1 MELKN
6 KIVLLMIIGASF
18 TACSKNAEVTWHKNC
33 DAKTNKASLDF
44 TVPLYSEADS
54 NSKVVEFVP
63 AGTVVKIFDARN
75 HNVWAPKYFVKVQTA
90 KNEGYMSPR
99 CFVVNQDPEVSVW
112 RYSKGLVKDSK
123 PFYDPADKTHYK
135 RGTEYSNLKDL
146 PKDKIP
152 LSDLTKGLEEV
163 PYTNKNMLKQN

>member
-1 MELKN
+1 MKQN
-6 KIVLLMIIGASF
+6 IVLLMVVGASF
-18 TACSKNAEVTWHKNC
+18 VACSKNAEVVWHKNC
-33 DAKTNKASLDF
+33 DAKTNKATLDF
-44 TVPLYSEADS
+44 TVPLYSEPDS
-54 NSKVVEFVP
+54 NSKVVESVP
-63 AGTVVKIFDARN
+63 VGTVVKVFESRN
-75 HNVWAPKYFVKVQTA
+75 HNVWAPKYFIKVQTA

-99 CFVVNQDPEVSVW
+99 CFVVNQDPEQSVW

-146 PKDKIP
+146 PKEKIP
-152 LSDLTKGLEEV
+152 LSELTKGLEEV